1 MRSSEDALWINFT
14 KKYNIMGVFGD
25 IIRTMQDT
33 IEGTIE
39 ACGGDAI
46 KEELEDIVDAI
57 KGHRI

>member
-1 MRSSEDALWINFT
+1 
-14 KKYNIMGVFGD
+14 
-25 IIRTMQDT
+25 MQDT

-57 KGHRI
+57 KGK

>member
-1 MRSSEDALWINFT
+1 
-14 KKYNIMGVFGD
+14 MGVFGD

-33 IEGTIE
+33 IAGTIE